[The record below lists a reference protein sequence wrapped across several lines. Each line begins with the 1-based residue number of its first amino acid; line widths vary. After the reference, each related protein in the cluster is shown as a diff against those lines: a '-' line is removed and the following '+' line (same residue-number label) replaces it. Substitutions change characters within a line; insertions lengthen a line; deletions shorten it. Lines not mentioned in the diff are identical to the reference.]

1 MEITTRSS
9 ARHYTGKRLHTIA
22 QMIGAV
28 CLLTKLININVFSQ
42 HWIKS
47 PDYESLEHTL
57 ARKLESKNFVTQA
70 SVICRWKG
78 LQQWIQKIVG

>member
-1 MEITTRSS
+1 MMTENITLTEEMRDEMFK
-9 ARHYTGKRLHTIA
+9 Y
-22 QMIGAV
+22 AV
-28 CLLTKLININVFSQ
+28 QIINEDSFSENNWTKL
-42 HWIKS
+42 H
-47 PDYESLEHTL
+47 DTL